1 LAIPEPQEDNMPTW
15 TELQKRSCEV
25 ERKGSRVS
33 NDEVLVL
40 DARARM
46 TPGNFVE
53 EKLRLALATNR
64 RRARRV
70 PK

>member
-1 LAIPEPQEDNMPTW
+1 LAIPEPQEDDMPTW

-25 ERKGSRVS
+25 DRKGSRVS

-46 TPGNFVE
+46 TPGHFVE
-53 EKLRLALATNR
+53 EKLRLALATDR
-64 RRARRV
+64 RRVRRV

>member
-1 LAIPEPQEDNMPTW
+1 MPTW

-64 RRARRV
+64 RRTRRV

>member
-1 LAIPEPQEDNMPTW
+1 MPTW